1 MKRKMVSVSIL
12 GSSDKLEAVRLLNGT
27 SCDFIHIDVMD
38 GEFVANKAFSMS
50 LVRKINRITEK
61 RMDVHLM
68 VRDVEMYV
76 KRLRGMNIGYVTFHI
91 EAVGDMDIGGII
103 GCIRDMGYGV
113 GISIKP
119 DTDIGVLRSII
130 DNVDMVLVMSVEPGK
145 GGQEFMIESVARI
158 KEIRKMRRDVIIS
171 VDGGIND
178 MTSFLVD
185 TDMVVVGSYITS
197 SSDFEERIER
207 VR

>member
-1 MKRKMVSVSIL
+1 MKKKMVSVSIL

-27 SCDFIHIDVMD
+27 SCDFIHIDVMG

-61 RMDVHLM
+61 KMDVHLM

-119 DTDIGVLRSII
+119 DTDIGVLKGII
-130 DNVDMVLVMSVEPGK
+130 DIVDMVLVMSVDPGK

-197 SSDFEERIER
+197 SSDYEERIER

>member
-91 EAVGDMDIGGII
+91 EAVRDMDIGGII

-119 DTDIGVLRSII
+119 DTDIGVLRGII
-130 DNVDMVLVMSVEPGK
+130 DSVDMVLVMSVEPGK
-145 GGQEFMIESVARI
+145 GGQEFMIESVVRI
-158 KEIRKMRRDVIIS
+158 KDI
-171 VDGGIND
+171 
-178 MTSFLVD
+178 
-185 TDMVVVGSYITS
+185 
-197 SSDFEERIER
+197 
-207 VR
+207 

>member
-1 MKRKMVSVSIL
+1 MKKKMVSVSIL

-27 SCDFIHIDVMD
+27 SCNFIHIDVMD

-61 RMDVHLM
+61 KMDVHLM

-76 KRLRGMNIGYVTFHI
+76 KRLTG
-91 EAVGDMDIGGII
+91 MDIGGII

-119 DTDIGVLRSII
+119 DTDIGVLRGII

-197 SSDFEERIER
+197 SSDYEERIER